1 MPGLKRGTVK
11 LYDHKKEWDAE
22 ALSTIERLKKILGDS
37 AKDIQHVGI
46 TAVPWAD

>member
-1 MPGLKRGTVK
+1 MLGLKRGTVK
-11 LYDHKKEWDAE
+11 LYDHEKEWDAE